1 MLAMKEDAGR
11 TAWKPWLLEEES
23 AAIPYLL
30 TPLEC
35 AKLSHLSGIKVK
47 GILGAIYMHSY

>member
-1 MLAMKEDAGR
+1 MLSMKEDAGR

-23 AAIPYLL
+23 AAIPHLL
-30 TPLEC
+30 TPIERS
-35 AKLSHLSGIKVK
+35 KLSHLSGIKVK